1 MKHINM
7 ISFFK
12 KDKKEP
18 ESLKDI
24 LGCLNRL
31 ENDIREMKENL
42 EAFKKEGRSFLSKT
56 GVVRYNPFREIGG
69 DQSFS
74 IAFLDKD
81 NNGVVVTSLFSKEG
95 NRVYAKPLKNGKS
108 KYSLSKEEEK
118 AIETAVNN
126 GDK

>member
-1 MKHINM
+1 M